1 MRVSKSIAWAVVVV
15 VLTALA
21 GCASH
26 KSIQPAAAD
35 RYRRAAIREVSEEQ
49 LKTDG
54 RLIDALTLQETGH
67 SDEALEA
74 YAQLTRDVPST
85 AAAWYGQSLLL
96 IQRGWSDSALHC
108 AQRAVQLQGDNVWY
122 LLTLAQCQEI
132 SGDVSG
138 AVATLN
144 RVESLKGVTENI
156 SLHKQHL
163 WESVGQR
170 DKAQKEIEVLA
181 DAMPQEPHYH
191 AVLAEMNM
199 QRKNYKRAKQ
209 YYDQLVEG
217 RYADFVDA
225 HYQPDSIPAS
235 YREQL
240 VANARMFMGQQQAEH
255 RGIKEVRI
263 AHAMADTAS
272 HQASVF
278 LVLCYGDSTSEEVL
292 VPMVE
297 RRGTWLLR

>member
-1 MRVSKSIAWAVVVV
+1 MRRCCYVF
-15 VLTALA
+15 L
-21 GCASH
+21 
-26 KSIQPAAAD
+26 P
-35 RYRRAAIREVSEEQ
+35 
-49 LKTDG
+49 
-54 RLIDALTLQETGH
+54 
-67 SDEALEA
+67 
-74 YAQLTRDVPST
+74 
-85 AAAWYGQSLLL
+85 LLL
-96 IQRGWSDSALHC
+96 LMACSRPDAS
-108 AQRAVQLQGDNVWY
+108 
-122 LLTLAQCQEI
+122 E
-132 SGDVSG
+132 
-138 AVATLN
+138 VAA
-144 RVESLKGVTENI
+144 RV
-156 SLHKQHL
+156 
-163 WESVGQR
+163 
-170 DKAQKEIEVLA
+170 
-181 DAMPQEPHYH
+181 
-191 AVLAEMNM
+191 
-199 QRKNYKRAKQ
+199 AKQ